1 MDISFAIS
9 IAVMIAGLILYFI
22 AAPPKPCEVGRLM
35 FFAGLLAA
43 LLKFAGRAAL
53 HIG

>member
-9 IAVMIAGLILYFI
+9 IAVMIAGLILYLV
-22 AAPPKPCEVGRLM
+22 AAGKPNELGRIM
-35 FFAGLLAA
+35 FAAGLLAA

-53 HIG
+53 HIGN